1 MGKVC
6 IVTGA
11 TRGFGRGI
19 ALVLAKEK
27 GYTVYATGR
36 NKNSELEALATDAS
50 QGTLGGVVHPYTLDQ
65 LDDAAVKAFVDS
77 VVAKEGKVDVL
88 VNFSFEGLKAVTPT
102 LGQRFWEKP
111 IEVFD
116 DSYRVGTRS
125 AFVASAH
132 VVPAMLD
139 NKSGLIVNVSS
150 AGGLFYFMDVG
161 YGVGKAG
168 LDRLTYDMAVEL
180 KGTGVRALTLYP
192 CAGISESAAFPGG
205 ETPAFCGR
213 ALAALVDGASEEDLD
228 KISGKVIH
236 SVELAQKYG
245 TIDPDSNPAPTG
257 PFSSAEAVAG
267 VRAALEAGP
276 NWYKLDAELADWTQT
291 NNVGIADCF
300 PGYKKA

>member
-88 VNFSFEGLKAVTPT
+88 VNSSFEGLKAVTPT

-168 LDRLTYDMAVEL
+168 LDRLTHDMAVEL

-245 TIDPDSNPAPTG
+245 TIDPETNPAPTG
-257 PFSSAEAVAG
+257 PFSSVEAVAG

-276 NWYKLDAELADWTQT
+276 NWYKLDAELADWTQV
-291 NNVGIADCF
+291 NNVGLADCF